1 VRKAAWR
8 DQIGNCRKLLVLAGS
23 LALLAACAETAA
35 PDTAA
40 DKAAIRAVSIAWK
53 NAYNAGDAAAVAAL
67 YAEDAL
73 LSAPGERP
81 LVGNPAISE
90 YFAKKVA
97 EFSAAGLTVA
107 DAPMG
112 DVGASGDLGFQ
123 WETYRVT
130 DRSGAVV
137 DAGKL
142 LTLFGRRKGKWMI
155 IGDTWNSNAV
165 PGVPA
170 ARATAAVP
178 APSN

>member
-1 VRKAAWR
+1 
-8 DQIGNCRKLLVLAGS
+8 
-23 LALLAACAETAA
+23 LALWTACAETTT
-35 PDTAA
+35 PETAA

-67 YAEDAL
+67 YAEDAV

-81 LVGNPAISE
+81 LLGNSSISE
-90 YFAKKVA
+90 YFAQKVA

-130 DRSGAVV
+130 DKSGAVV

-142 LTLFGRRKGKWMI
+142 LTLFGRKNGKWMI
-155 IGDTWNSNAV
+155 IGDTWNSDAV
-165 PGVPA
+165 PGAPA
-170 ARATAAVP
+170 ARGTAA
-178 APSN
+178 AAAASN

>member
-1 VRKAAWR
+1 M
-8 DQIGNCRKLLVLAGS
+8 LT
-23 LALLAACAETAA
+23 ACAKTTA

-67 YAEDAL
+67 YAADAVL
-73 LSAPGERP
+73 NAPGERP
-81 LVGNPAISE
+81 LLGNSSISE

-123 WETYRVT
+123 WETYQVT
-130 DRSGAVV
+130 DKSGAVV

-142 LTLFGRRKGKWMI
+142 LTLFGRRNGKWMI
-155 IGDTWNSNAV
+155 IGDTWNSNTVRGA
-165 PGVPA
+165 PA
-170 ARATAAVP
+170 ARATAPVP
-178 APSN
+178 AASN